1 MTNYVG
7 QIKFERDR
15 IKVMCN
21 VCGREME
28 ICSVE
33 PPYYAHCLNRDCEAM
48 GKNSIVFSGFLD
60 AQIIAEDWLLQK
72 LHDSE
77 WLKKDA
83 LEWLN
88 DIWREYQQ
96 WCRDNY

>member
-1 MTNYVG
+1 MNNWVQQMDFKTK
-7 QIKFERDR
+7 QIK
-15 IKVMCN
+15 IMCS
-21 VCGREME
+21 VCGGEME

-33 PPYYAHCLNRDCEAM
+33 PPYYAHCLNRDCEAR
-48 GKNSIVFSGFLD
+48 GHNSIVFSGFLD
-60 AQIIAEDWLLQK
+60 DQLIAENWLLQK
-72 LHDSE
+72 LQEDE

-88 DIWREYQQ
+88 NVWIEYQQ